1 MLDTLYNGFAGLVGT
16 LNDLMYSY
24 VLIILLLAAG
34 VYFTIRTA
42 GVQVRLLGESVR
54 VVSEKSGDTKAVS
67 AFEALMVSTASRVG
81 TGNIVGVATAL
92 AAGGPGALL
101 WMMVA
106 ALFGMATQY
115 AEGYLAVR
123 YRRRQGGKW
132 LGGPFC
138 YIEQGLG
145 WRWLAVTFAA
155 VGAAVGL
162 LGVGTVAQVN
172 SITTAVEGF
181 FDPLKRSVAMTA
193 GGNAVTWA
201 AVIAGGL
208 TVLFSAM
215 VLLGGADRI
224 SRVCSLVVPLMS
236 AVYVLCSVL
245 ILVRCRAQI
254 PAALRLIA
262 VSAFSP
268 RAAAGAAGGLTM
280 RRILRMGIGRGVF
293 TNEAGLGS
301 TPIAAACSSN
311 EDPVR
316 QGLVTMTGTFLDT
329 IVICSLTGLC
339 LVVTGAWCVP
349 GLAGFRITEQAW
361 RAALPWPA
369 GLSSF
374 LLLACLVF
382 FAFSTIIGWNF
393 YGEQCLRY
401 LTGGSQRAQR
411 LYRWCYLAALCTAPL
426 LSVKAA
432 WELAD
437 ILNACM
443 ALPNLT
449 ALLLLWRQVVEGS
462 RRPAGKT

>member
-1 MLDTLYNGFAGLVGT
+1 MQD
-16 LNDLMYSY
+16 S
-24 VLIILLLAAG
+24 LLARVGEAVWG
-34 VYFTIRTA
+34 WPMMALFLGTGIWYML
-42 GVQVRLLGESVR
+42 RLRGLPLRRLGQALRAIFRGGESADGI
-54 VVSEKSGDTKAVS
+54 SPYA
-67 AFEALMVSTASRVG
+67 ALCTALAATIG

-145 WRWLAVTFAA
+145 WRGLAVTFAA

-329 IVICSLTGLC
+329 IVICSLTALTIIGSGVEIPFGVKPGSELIMQAFAT
-339 LVVTGAWCVP
+339 VFGARFASLFV
-349 GLAGFRITEQAW
+349 AF
-361 RAALPWPA
+361 ALM
-369 GLSSF
+369 L
-374 LLLACLVF
+374 
-382 FAFSTIIGWNF
+382 FAFSTIVGWSLYGTRCTQFLFGLKATKLFQGAFIVVVVLGSVASLDTVWDVADTFNGLMAIPNF
-393 YGEQCLRY
+393 IAVFALSGGVAKETRKFFSNPLR
-401 LTGGSQRAQR
+401 
-411 LYRWCYLAALCTAPL
+411 
-426 LSVKAA
+426 K
-432 WELAD
+432 D
-437 ILNACM
+437 
-443 ALPNLT
+443 
-449 ALLLLWRQVVEGS
+449 
-462 RRPAGKT
+462 

>member
-1 MLDTLYNGFAGLVGT
+1 MQD
-16 LNDLMYSY
+16 S
-24 VLIILLLAAG
+24 LLARVGEAVWG
-34 VYFTIRTA
+34 WPMMALFLGTGIWYML
-42 GVQVRLLGESVR
+42 RLRGLPLRRLGQALRAIFRGGESADGI
-54 VVSEKSGDTKAVS
+54 SPYA
-67 AFEALMVSTASRVG
+67 ALCTALAATIG

-145 WRWLAVTFAA
+145 WRWLAVTFAV

-339 LVVTGAWCVP
+339 LVVVCAGGRRLPHHGAGVAHGAAMACGAVVVPAAGLP
-349 GLAGFRITEQAW
+349 GLLCILHDHRLEFLWRAVPALSDGRLAAGAAPVPMVLSCRALYCAAFVREGGVGAGRYPQCVHGPAESHGPAAALETGRRREQA
-361 RAALPWPA
+361 
-369 GLSSF
+369 S
-374 LLLACLVF
+374 C
-382 FAFSTIIGWNF
+382 
-393 YGEQCLRY
+393 
-401 LTGGSQRAQR
+401 
-411 LYRWCYLAALCTAPL
+411 
-426 LSVKAA
+426 
-432 WELAD
+432 
-437 ILNACM
+437 
-443 ALPNLT
+443 
-449 ALLLLWRQVVEGS
+449 
-462 RRPAGKT
+462 GKNVIM

>member
-1 MLDTLYNGFAGLVGT
+1 MQD
-16 LNDLMYSY
+16 S
-24 VLIILLLAAG
+24 LLARVGEAVWG
-34 VYFTIRTA
+34 WPMMALFLGTGIWYML
-42 GVQVRLLGESVR
+42 RLRGLPLRRLGQALRAIFRGGESADGI
-54 VVSEKSGDTKAVS
+54 SPYA
-67 AFEALMVSTASRVG
+67 ALCTALAATIG

-145 WRWLAVTFAA
+145 WRWLAVTFAV

-215 VLLGGADRI
+215 VLLGGAERI

-349 GLAGFRITEQAW
+349 GLAGFAITEQAW
-361 RAALPWPA
+361 RTALPWPA

>member
-1 MLDTLYNGFAGLVGT
+1 
-16 LNDLMYSY
+16 MYSY

-101 WMMVA
+101 WMMAA

-145 WRWLAVTFAA
+145 WRWLAVTFAV

-301 TPIAAACSSN
+301 TPIA
-311 EDPVR
+311 
-316 QGLVTMTGTFLDT
+316 
-329 IVICSLTGLC
+329 
-339 LVVTGAWCVP
+339 
-349 GLAGFRITEQAW
+349 EQAW

-374 LLLACLVF
+374 LLLVCLVF

>member
-1 MLDTLYNGFAGLVGT
+1 MQD
-16 LNDLMYSY
+16 S
-24 VLIILLLAAG
+24 LLARVGEAVWG
-34 VYFTIRTA
+34 WPMMALFLGTGIWYML
-42 GVQVRLLGESVR
+42 RLRGLPLRRLGQALRAIFRGGESADGI
-54 VVSEKSGDTKAVS
+54 SPYA
-67 AFEALMVSTASRVG
+67 ALCTALAATIG

-101 WMMVA
+101 WMMAA

-145 WRWLAVTFAA
+145 WRWLAVTFAV

-208 TVLFSAM
+208 TVLFSGM

-369 GLSSF
+369 GAVVVPAAGLSGLLCILHDHRLEF
-374 LLLACLVF
+374 L
-382 FAFSTIIGWNF
+382 W
-393 YGEQCLRY
+393 
-401 LTGGSQRAQR
+401 RAVPALPDGR
-411 LYRWCYLAALCTAPL
+411 LAAGAAPVPMV
-426 LSVKAA
+426 LSCRAVRRAA
-432 WELAD
+432 FVREGGVGTGRYPQCVHGPAESHGP
-437 ILNACM
+437 AA
-443 ALPNLT
+443 ALET
-449 ALLLLWRQVVEGS
+449 G
-462 RRPAGKT
+462 RRREQASCGKT

>member
-1 MLDTLYNGFAGLVGT
+1 MQN
-16 LNDLMYSY
+16 S
-24 VLIILLLAAG
+24 LLARVGEAVWG
-34 VYFTIRTA
+34 WPMMALFLGTGIWYML
-42 GVQVRLLGESVR
+42 RLRGLPLRRLGQALRAIFRGGESADGI
-54 VVSEKSGDTKAVS
+54 SPYA
-67 AFEALMVSTASRVG
+67 ALCTALAATIG

-145 WRWLAVTFAA
+145 WRWLAVTFAV

-268 RAAAGAAGGLTM
+268 RAAAGAA
-280 RRILRMGIGRGVF
+280 
-293 TNEAGLGS
+293 
-301 TPIAAACSSN
+301 
-311 EDPVR
+311 DPAHGDR
-316 QGLVTMTGTFLDT
+316 
-329 IVICSLTGLC
+329 
-339 LVVTGAWCVP
+339 P
-349 GLAGFRITEQAW
+349 R
-361 RAALPWPA
+361 
-369 GLSSF
+369 
-374 LLLACLVF
+374 
-382 FAFSTIIGWNF
+382 
-393 YGEQCLRY
+393 
-401 LTGGSQRAQR
+401 R
-411 LYRWCYLAALCTAPL
+411 LY
-426 LSVKAA
+426 
-432 WELAD
+432 E
-437 ILNACM
+437 
-443 ALPNLT
+443 
-449 ALLLLWRQVVEGS
+449 
-462 RRPAGKT
+462 

>member
-1 MLDTLYNGFAGLVGT
+1 
-16 LNDLMYSY
+16 
-24 VLIILLLAAG
+24 
-34 VYFTIRTA
+34 
-42 GVQVRLLGESVR
+42 
-54 VVSEKSGDTKAVS
+54 
-67 AFEALMVSTASRVG
+67 
-81 TGNIVGVATAL
+81 
-92 AAGGPGALL
+92 
-101 WMMVA
+101 
-106 ALFGMATQY
+106 
-115 AEGYLAVR
+115 
-123 YRRRQGGKW
+123 
-132 LGGPFC
+132 
-138 YIEQGLG
+138 
-145 WRWLAVTFAA
+145 
-155 VGAAVGL
+155 
-162 LGVGTVAQVN
+162 
-172 SITTAVEGF
+172 
-181 FDPLKRSVAMTA
+181 
-193 GGNAVTWA
+193 
-201 AVIAGGL
+201 
-208 TVLFSAM
+208 M

-268 RAAAGAAGGLTM
+268 RAAAGAAGGLTT

-361 RAALPWPA
+361 RAALPWRRGAVVVPAA
-369 GLSSF
+369 GLPG
-374 LLLACLVF
+374 LLCILHA
-382 FAFSTIIGWNF
+382 TIGWNF

-411 LYRWCYLAALCTAPL
+411 LYRWRSSCRAVRRAAFVREGGVGTGRYPQCVHGPAESHGPAAALET
-426 LSVKAA
+426 
-432 WELAD
+432 
-437 ILNACM
+437 
-443 ALPNLT
+443 
-449 ALLLLWRQVVEGS
+449 G
-462 RRPAGKT
+462 RRREQASCGKNVIM

>member
-1 MLDTLYNGFAGLVGT
+1 MTRDPDSPGDVSQFQALTTA
-16 LNDLMYSY
+16 
-24 VLIILLLAAG
+24 LAS
-34 VYFTIRTA
+34 TI
-42 GVQVRLLGESVR
+42 
-54 VVSEKSGDTKAVS
+54 
-67 AFEALMVSTASRVG
+67 G

-101 WMMVA
+101 WMMAA

-132 LGGPFC
+132 
-138 YIEQGLG
+138 
-145 WRWLAVTFAA
+145 
-155 VGAAVGL
+155 

-374 LLLACLVF
+374 LLLVCLVF

-411 LYRWCYLAALCTAPL
+411 LYRWCYLTALCTAPL

>member
-1 MLDTLYNGFAGLVGT
+1 MQD
-16 LNDLMYSY
+16 S
-24 VLIILLLAAG
+24 LLARVGEAVWG
-34 VYFTIRTA
+34 WPMMALFLGTGIWYML
-42 GVQVRLLGESVR
+42 RLRGLPLRRLGQALRAIFRGGESADGI
-54 VVSEKSGDTKAVS
+54 SPYA
-67 AFEALMVSTASRVG
+67 ALCTALAATIG

-224 SRVCSLVVPLMS
+224 SRVCSLVVPLM
-236 AVYVLCSVL
+236 V
-245 ILVRCRAQI
+245 
-254 PAALRLIA
+254 
-262 VSAFSP
+262 
-268 RAAAGAAGGLTM
+268 
-280 RRILRMGIGRGVF
+280 
-293 TNEAGLGS
+293 
-301 TPIAAACSSN
+301 
-311 EDPVR
+311 
-316 QGLVTMTGTFLDT
+316 
-329 IVICSLTGLC
+329 
-339 LVVTGAWCVP
+339 
-349 GLAGFRITEQAW
+349 
-361 RAALPWPA
+361 
-369 GLSSF
+369 
-374 LLLACLVF
+374 
-382 FAFSTIIGWNF
+382 
-393 YGEQCLRY
+393 
-401 LTGGSQRAQR
+401 
-411 LYRWCYLAALCTAPL
+411 
-426 LSVKAA
+426 
-432 WELAD
+432 
-437 ILNACM
+437 
-443 ALPNLT
+443 
-449 ALLLLWRQVVEGS
+449 
-462 RRPAGKT
+462 

>member
-1 MLDTLYNGFAGLVGT
+1 
-16 LNDLMYSY
+16 
-24 VLIILLLAAG
+24 
-34 VYFTIRTA
+34 
-42 GVQVRLLGESVR
+42 
-54 VVSEKSGDTKAVS
+54 
-67 AFEALMVSTASRVG
+67 
-81 TGNIVGVATAL
+81 
-92 AAGGPGALL
+92 
-101 WMMVA
+101 
-106 ALFGMATQY
+106 MA
-115 AEGYLAVR
+115 R
-123 YRRRQGGKW
+123 
-132 LGGPFC
+132 GPFC

-208 TVLFSAM
+208 TVLFSGM

-280 RRILRMGIGRGVF
+280 RHILRMGIGRGVF

-339 LVVTGAWCVP
+339 LVVTGAWCAP

-393 YGEQCLRY
+393 YGEQCLALPDGR
-401 LTGGSQRAQR
+401 
-411 LYRWCYLAALCTAPL
+411 LAAGAAPVPMV
-426 LSVKAA
+426 LSCRALHCAA
-432 WELAD
+432 FVREGGVGTGRYPQCVHGPAESHGP
-437 ILNACM
+437 AA
-443 ALPNLT
+443 ALET
-449 ALLLLWRQVVEGS
+449 G
-462 RRPAGKT
+462 RRREQASCGKNVIM

>member
-1 MLDTLYNGFAGLVGT
+1 MKKKDLTTAWIYLV
-16 LNDLMYSY
+16 
-24 VLIILLLAAG
+24 IG
-34 VYFTIRTA
+34 VICF
-42 GVQVRLLGESVR
+42 
-54 VVSEKSGDTKAVS
+54 
-67 AFEALMVSTASRVG
+67 
-81 TGNIVGVATAL
+81 
-92 AAGGPGALL
+92 
-101 WMMVA
+101 A
-106 ALFGMATQY
+106 ALVLTDSKLDSLLIA
-115 AEGYLAVR
+115 
-123 YRRRQGGKW
+123 
-132 LGGPFC
+132 
-138 YIEQGLG
+138 
-145 WRWLAVTFAA
+145 
-155 VGAAVGL
+155 GAAVGL

-268 RAAAGAAGGLTM
+268 RAAVGAAGGLTM

-339 LVVTGAWCVP
+339 LVVTGAWCAP

-361 RAALPWPA
+361 RTALPWPA

-449 ALLLLWRQVVEGS
+449 VAELSESESTEELARMLGGTQMTEAVLQNASELKKMASDWKEHNSDRMREKKLSKEVDCLWNFQACISSTCFCR
-462 RRPAGKT
+462 